1 MSRTSNVGENQYR
14 RTSDDGRTSALFERS
29 SSFFGEDKLIELA
42 DHQTNGKTSSYD
54 PDLSLTGI
62 WINGG
67 RKSR

>member
-1 MSRTSNVGENQYR
+1 MSRTSNVNENQYR
-14 RTSDDGRTSALFERS
+14 RTSDDGRSSALFERS
-29 SSFFGEDKLIELA
+29 NSFFGEDKLIELA
-42 DHQTNGKTSSYD
+42 DHHNGKTTSYD